1 MPPRVKKTEQNLT
14 DKKNITRKN
23 KNVESVKELDGVPL
37 ESVSEPVIAQL
48 ESVFEPPSEPVPEPS
63 VEPVLEPPVE
73 PIPEL
78 PSESVSEVAESVPE
92 PPSEPVPEQPVE
104 SVPEPRS
111 EPVPEPPS
119 ESVPKYPSE
128 PVPETSSESVSEVA
142 GVFRK
147 LQQPSVSPAASH
159 PGYLTSEDRKDG
171 DIQALLGAAETVP
184 DPSVEHPFEPLSEV
198 PEPPSE
204 SIHEPLVEPVLEPPD
219 ESIHELSSESI
230 PGPPSDSIPIPPSES
245 ILETIPGPPSVVFH
259 TLHQPAASPQK
270 IMHKLPISGE
280 PFPEPVPVD
289 VTVQQVI
296 QTLSESSIVVPEV
309 INTNIENETPK
320 NEIDDVIKELSTSN
334 RIKII
339 KPEYELDTSE
349 VNNILKDIETNNSLF
364 PKNDLVQIKEV
375 FDKFTHSA
383 LLFQVKDGNIKYIE
397 KKGKELRNQSIIDLI
412 QDTHKTNP
420 LPNKTFIVYT
430 NNFNLNSI
438 DNDSLLSV
446 FGSKPENA
454 KLFPSYVFNYFKK
467 NNNIYSFK
475 NITKTLQEN
484 SIQWNEKKEQI
495 YISESKINSVINN
508 LYTSSVLGLKKN
520 ISGNKN
526 FAFNEEFEKIKQYK
540 YIISVNTSE
549 NSYLLPFYLS
559 SGSCIII
566 MKNNNKALYL
576 EEFYYKEFIA
586 GEDYIEIN
594 YDNNESGESMIEKI
608 NNALKSSEC
617 EEIAK
622 RCFEKS
628 KKIFNIDNIY
638 SHIHQQISSLPD
650 DVVVDVSGDASI
662 NSEMVIEHNMFYTGN
677 SQNFFFKNRLF
688 VSNNNS
694 VKFNYQGSDV
704 ELRLLNNVKTGN
716 EEQKEK
722 SIIIKVLNNNTT
734 LYYNQKMFFNRQ
746 TPHLLLNNKYQQ
758 YEIIIENNMLKLVVE
773 NKFTLLNVEIPEKD
787 FTFSEVEIKSESD
800 GSWIV

>member
-14 DKKNITRKN
+14 EKKNITRKN

-37 ESVSEPVIAQL
+37 ESVSEPPSELISEVAEPFP
-48 ESVFEPPSEPVPEPS
+48 ESPSESISEPPSEPVPEPPSEPVPEPS
-63 VEPVLEPPVE
+63 VEHVPEPPSEPVLEPSVE
-73 PIPEL
+73 H
-78 PSESVSEVAESVPE
+78 VPE
-92 PPSEPVPEQPVE
+92 PPSEPVPEPSVE
-104 SVPEPRS
+104 H
-111 EPVPEPPS
+111 VPEPPS
-119 ESVPKYPSE
+119 ELSVERVLEPPSE
-128 PVPETSSESVSEVA
+128 LLSEIFEPPAEPVHKPPSEDVSEVA
-142 GVFRK
+142 KPV
-147 LQQPSVSPAASH
+147 L
-159 PGYLTSEDRKDG
+159 
-171 DIQALLGAAETVP
+171 
-184 DPSVEHPFEPLSEV
+184 EPHA
-198 PEPPSE
+198 E
-204 SIHEPLVEPVLEPPD
+204 SIHETPSKPVLAPPD
-219 ESIHELSSESI
+219 EYIPELSSESI
-230 PGPPSDSIPIPPSES
+230 PGPPADSIPKPPSES
-245 ILETIPGPPSVVFH
+245 IFETIPGPPSVVFH
-259 TLHQPAASPQK
+259 KLHQPEESPPE

-280 PFPEPVPVD
+280 SFPGIIRSFVAPTTFGKSSGSASEQALLDPAEPVPVD
-289 VTVQQVI
+289 VTVEQVI
-296 QTLSESSIVVPEV
+296 QTLSKSSIVVPEV
-309 INTNIENETPK
+309 INTNIENETHK

-334 RIKII
+334 GIKII

-349 VNNILKDIETNNSLF
+349 VNNILKDIETNNSLS
-364 PKNDLVQIKEV
+364 PKNTLVLIKEV

-412 QDTHKTNP
+412 QDTHKINP

-446 FGSKPENA
+446 FGSKSENT

-508 LYTSSVLGLKKN
+508 LYTSSGLGLKKN

-526 FAFNEEFEKIKQYK
+526 FAFNEEFEKIEQYK

-650 DVVVDVSGDASI
+650 DVD
-662 NSEMVIEHNMFYTGN
+662 SENKIVIEYNMFYTGN
-677 SQNFFFKNRLF
+677 SQNLFFKNRLF

-704 ELRLLNNVKTGN
+704 ELRLLNNNIETGN

-722 SIIIKVLNNNTT
+722 SIIIKILNNNTT

-746 TPHLLLNNKYQQ
+746 TPHLLLNNKYQH

-787 FTFSEVEIKSESD
+787 FTFLEVEIKSESD